1 MAESDFPM
9 DSYKKELYEY
19 LSGFAT
25 ENRMQKFEDVIRQRT
40 RHLAVVV
47 EDVFQPHNASA
58 VLRSA
63 ECFGVQDVH
72 IIENTN
78 KYKPSSDISLGSHQ
92 WLSLTRH
99 SKSENNSLSC
109 MKALKEKGYRIVAT
123 TPHKDDCLIS
133 ELDLSKG
140 KIALCFGTEIDGL
153 SETILKEA
161 DEFVK
166 IPMFG
171 FTESFNISVSAA
183 VCMYELSKRLRASD
197 VNWKLSESEMLD
209 IKLDWVRES
218 VRSSE
223 LLEKEFRKSKG
234 LGE

>member
-1 MAESDFPM
+1 M
-9 DSYKKELYEY
+9 DNYKKELYEY

-25 ENRMQKFEDVIRQRT
+25 EQRVQKFEAVIQQRT
-40 RHLAVVV
+40 RHVTVVV

-72 IIENTN
+72 VIENKN
-78 KYKPSSDISLGSHQ
+78 KYNPSTDISLGSHQ
-92 WLSLTRH
+92 WLTLTRH

-109 MKALKEKGYRIVAT
+109 IRALKEKGYRIVAT

-133 ELDLSKG
+133 ELDLTKG
-140 KIALCFGTEIDGL
+140 KVALFFGTEIDGL
-153 SETILKEA
+153 SDTILNEA

-166 IPMFG
+166 IPMRG

-183 VCMYELSKRLRASD
+183 ICMYELTKRLH
-197 VNWKLSESEMLD
+197 ESEINWSLTEEEILD
-209 IKLDWVRES
+209 IKLNWVTES
-218 VRSSE
+218 VKSSD
-223 LLEKEFRKSKG
+223 LLIKEFEKRKA
-234 LGE
+234 

>member
-1 MAESDFPM
+1 M
-9 DSYKKELYEY
+9 DNYKKELYEY

-25 ENRMQKFEDVIRQRT
+25 EQRMQKFENIIQLRSRYLT
-40 RHLAVVV
+40 VVV

-72 IIENTN
+72 IIENVN
-78 KYKPSSDISLGSHQ
+78 KYNPSTDISLGSHQ
-92 WLSLTRH
+92 WLTLTRH

-109 MKALKEKGYRIVAT
+109 IQALRKKGYRIVAT
-123 TPHKDDCLIS
+123 TPHKNDCLIS
-133 ELDLSKG
+133 ELDLTKG
-140 KIALCFGTEIDGL
+140 KVALFFGTEIDGL
-153 SETILKEA
+153 SDTIMNEA

-166 IPMFG
+166 IPMSG

-183 VCMYELSKRLRASD
+183 ICMYETMKNLKASN

-209 IKLDWVRES
+209 IKLDWVKES
-218 VRSSE
+218 VRSSD
-223 LLEKEFRKSKG
+223 LLESEFKKARGIS
-234 LGE
+234 E

>member
-1 MAESDFPM
+1 M
-9 DSYKKELYEY
+9 DNYKKELYEY

-25 ENRMQKFEDVIRQRT
+25 EQRMQKFENIIQLRSRYLT
-40 RHLAVVV
+40 VVV

-72 IIENTN
+72 IIENVN
-78 KYKPSSDISLGSHQ
+78 KYNPSTDISLGSHQ
-92 WLSLTRH
+92 WLTLTRH

-109 MKALKEKGYRIVAT
+109 IQALRKKGYRIVAT
-123 TPHKDDCLIS
+123 TPHKNDCLIS
-133 ELDLSKG
+133 ELDLTKG
-140 KIALCFGTEIDGL
+140 KVALFFGTEIDGL
-153 SETILKEA
+153 SDTIMNEA

-166 IPMFG
+166 IPMSG

-183 VCMYELSKRLRASD
+183 ICMYETMKNLKASN

-209 IKLDWVRES
+209 IKLDWVKES
-218 VRSSE
+218 VRSSD
-223 LLEKEFRKSKG
+223 LLESEFKKARGISA
-234 LGE
+234 

>member
-1 MAESDFPM
+1 M
-9 DSYKKELYEY
+9 DNYKKKLYGY

-25 ENRMQKFEDVIRQRT
+25 EQRVRKFEEVIQLRT
-40 RHLAVVV
+40 RYVSVVV

-72 IIENTN
+72 IIENVN
-78 KYKPSSDISLGSHQ
+78 KYNPSTDISLGSHQ
-92 WLSLTRH
+92 WLTLTRH

-109 MKALKEKGYRIVAT
+109 VRSLREKGYRIVAT
-123 TPHKDDCLIS
+123 TPHKNDCLIS
-133 ELDLSKG
+133 ELNLSKG
-140 KIALCFGTEIDGL
+140 KVALFFGTEIDGL
-153 SETILKEA
+153 SETILREA

-166 IPMFG
+166 IPMSG

-183 VCMYELSKRLRASD
+183 ICMYETMKNLRNSKID
-197 VNWKLSESEMLD
+197 WKLSEEEMLD
-209 IKLDWVRES
+209 IKLDWVKES

-223 LLEKEFRKSKG
+223 LLEMEFRKSK
-234 LGE
+234 EIKD

>member
-1 MAESDFPM
+1 M
-9 DSYKKELYEY
+9 DNYKKELYEY

-25 ENRMQKFEDVIRQRT
+25 EQRMQKFEEVIHQRSRYLT
-40 RHLAVVV
+40 VVV

-92 WLSLTRH
+92 WLTLTRH
-99 SKSENNSLSC
+99 SKSDNNSLSC
-109 MKALKEKGYRIVAT
+109 MKSLKEKGYRIVAT

-153 SETILKEA
+153 SETIMKEA

-166 IPMFG
+166 IPMYG

-183 VCMYELSKRLRASD
+183 ICMYELSKRLRESKIK
-197 VNWKLSESEMLD
+197 WQLSEEEMLE
-209 IKLDWVRES
+209 IKLDWVKES
-218 VRSSE
+218 VRSSD
-223 LLEKEFRKSKG
+223 LLEKEFRKMKG
-234 LGE
+234 IKD

>member
-1 MAESDFPM
+1 M
-9 DSYKKELYEY
+9 DNYKKELYDY

-25 ENRMQKFEDVIRQRT
+25 EQRMQKFEDVIRLRSRYVT
-40 RHLAVVV
+40 VVV

-92 WLSLTRH
+92 WLTLSRH

-109 MKALKEKGYRIVAT
+109 IRSLKEKGYRIVAT
-123 TPHKDDCLIS
+123 TPHKNDCLIS

-153 SETILKEA
+153 SETIMKEA

-166 IPMFG
+166 IPMSG

-183 VCMYELSKRLRASD
+183 ICMYELTKRLRDSD
-197 VNWKLSESEMLD
+197 VKWVLSEEEMLD
-209 IKLDWVRES
+209 IKLDWVKES
-218 VRSSE
+218 VRSSD
-223 LLEKEFRKSKG
+223 LLEKEFRKMKG
-234 LGE
+234 INE